1 MALLARSGY
10 LQFIWPHLG
19 LGEGGRGVMKWDVS
33 RCLCHDRLVG
43 GGSIG
48 CKGNVVVLVG
58 GIIPVYQSYLEVCVM
73 EGGGRGLVV
82 CYLSE
87 GWM

>member
-1 MALLARSGY
+1 MSAVVSAMIG
-10 LQFIWPHLG
+10 WW
-19 LGEGGRGVMKWDVS
+19 GG
-33 RCLCHDRLVG
+33 G